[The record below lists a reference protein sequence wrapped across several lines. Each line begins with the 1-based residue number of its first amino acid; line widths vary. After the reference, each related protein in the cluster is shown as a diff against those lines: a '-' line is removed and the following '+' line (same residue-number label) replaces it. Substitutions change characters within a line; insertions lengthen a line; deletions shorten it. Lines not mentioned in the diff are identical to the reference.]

1 MTKEITVTLTFE
13 SELDD
18 KEVSEL
24 ARELMSELLSSY
36 YLTGIRYSIG
46 DCDEE

>member
-1 MTKEITVTLTFE
+1 MTKEIKVTLTFE